1 MKLVII
7 FCFLRCQ
14 VLQAVNSFFFK
25 KKKKNSNYFFPR
37 SLWLKGK
44 TSLITLYWI
53 FQDFPFFSPPGR
65 DPPGACQ
72 RLLTRQGGAQS
83 CLNCQYLI
91 WEVFPLLDSDLRKAG
106 RSDICP
112 CVIGFSGCFPPS
124 QEALATSS
132 SALLGGKL
140 TCERLSPSKF
150 MEHCGFFCFC
160 VFSLHCWF
168 IGMLFK
174 NECFSWLG
182 FLLRLWWS
190 SFQGVM
196 KGFGGTQHHLIFKQ
210 SLEPNVKLYHCWRP
224 QLEPWS
230 FWLPCHTVNEHII
243 CLSQIGFPCSC
254 PFAACSL
261 PSPDR
266 N

>member
-1 MKLVII
+1 MPS
-7 FCFLRCQ
+7 FTSCEFLF
-14 VLQAVNSFFFK
+14 L
-25 KKKKNSNYFFPR
+25 KKKKNTSKYFFPR

-53 FQDFPFFSPPGR
+53 FQDFPFFSPPGQ

-106 RSDICP
+106 RSGICP

-124 QEALATSS
+124 WAALVTSS

-150 MEHCGFFCFC
+150 MERCGFFVF
-160 VFSLHCWF
+160 VFSLFTVGLLACS
-168 IGMLFK
+168 LK

-182 FLLRLWWS
+182 FLLRLWWN

-196 KGFGGTQHHLIFKQ
+196 KGFGGTQHHLIF
-210 SLEPNVKLYHCWRP
+210 SH
-224 QLEPWS
+224 
-230 FWLPCHTVNEHII
+230 
-243 CLSQIGFPCSC
+243 LSQM
-254 PFAACSL
+254 
-261 PSPDR
+261 
-266 N
+266 